1 VRYPSSP
8 PAPPRAVHI
17 IPHPGGEVQG
27 LHTLETLIQ
36 TIAVTGGV
44 IGLEIAHTSQGP
56 HFLVRTTSAA
66 TRHQVMQHL
75 QARFPQATLRPL
87 ASEDDPLRLGENE
100 EVSAVELCS
109 GGAAYESLRSWSSRD
124 LQTPGS
130 DPMLSLLAV
139 GASLPPHFR
148 LVTQLALQP
157 VSARWTHKYTRLAL
171 EHPLEQERTRRREA
185 LTQDRRRNP
194 GWGAI
199 IALGL
204 LVILLTAWRYG
215 PLAHMVPAWI
225 PSALGEALHG
235 QLPLLTTQQC
245 SEAVLAGLILL
256 GMLASVIG
264 ISHLSY
270 RLLHE
275 SPHLYDQRK
284 IAEKLSKSAYRAR
297 LRLYVIETRPVLS
310 PDVQT
315 ISPLPHVPQQF
326 TAWINRWAGGQRTG
340 WVQWLYRR
348 YAIVLHHLDPHGL
361 TSASFLHALALFRR
375 LRAARERR
383 QLHHTLQTELVAAYQ
398 QYQTAT
404 AYFRTCRPWAWQVRR
419 WLQENT
425 RKPGWTRGMRQ
436 ASLYLTGEEA
446 ALLWHPM
453 SGAALAETVGL
464 EQRQERT
471 ILAPSIVTAGDGWK
485 LGISEHA
492 GKQADVF
499 FPFEE
504 LSRHIFIAGRTGK
517 GKSTL
522 FEHLALAQLHHPS
535 RPQPG
540 LCVIEPHGDLTSAIL
555 KAIPADRCD
564 EVTLI
569 DLSQQTAPIGLNML
583 DARAFTH
590 KTRNND
596 MRKEALISAILTT
609 LRGIWANSWGSRI
622 ENVLR
627 YSLKTLLE
635 ANMALLQQ
643 KHVAGAEQQYTLLDI
658 VPLLN
663 LQAFRRQALALVSDP
678 YVLEWW
684 HTYYERLDTLHQQ
697 DVITPVVTK
706 ISAYASSPLVRR
718 IIGQPCSTLD
728 LAGLIAHGEILLI
741 NTAAGVVGREV
752 SSLLGAT
759 VLSLFHMALAG
770 QLGIAEPD
778 RRRFLVFVDEFRNYP
793 VDYGYGLT
801 ELRKA
806 GLSLVLAAQSL
817 AQLDA
822 FDPTL
827 RPLVMGNADHH
838 FYFTLSGEDAFLLRH
853 EIAVRPEDVVAL
865 PDYTC
870 YAKWSRYGKRLPI
883 FSFRLAPPFPGDE
896 GIASLI
902 RSRSLQ
908 RSGRPEAHIDAAI
921 QRASQQ
927 HYPER
932 NSSRQQHGNT
942 GHKGVLSNQSVF
954 HPSPPQP
961 SAASFTPGKRVRT
974 RKKPEP
980 GTNQIQ
986 TGSSQS
992 LLQAHQEDQMRQ
1004 NETTSPLLP

>member
-1 VRYPSSP
+1 MKQPSP
-8 PAPPRAVHI
+8 LPAPPLAVHI

-66 TRHQVMQHL
+66 TLQQVMRHL

-124 LQTPGS
+124 LQSPGS

-148 LVTQLALQP
+148 LVAQLALQP
-157 VSARWTHKYTRLAL
+157 VSAGWTHKYTRLAL
-171 EHPLEQERTRRREA
+171 EHPLEQERIRRREA
-185 LTQDRRRNP
+185 LAQDRRRRDP

-215 PLAHMVPAWI
+215 PLAHMLPAWI
-225 PSALGEALHG
+225 PGALGEVVHG
-235 QLPLLTTQQC
+235 RLPLLTNQQR
-245 SEAVLAGLILL
+245 SEAELAGLLLL
-256 GMLASVIG
+256 GVLISVIG
-264 ISHLSY
+264 MSHLSS
-270 RLLHE
+270 RLLHG
-275 SPHLYDQRK
+275 SPRLYDQRK
-284 IAEKLSKSAYRAR
+284 VAEKLSKSAYRAR
-297 LRLYVIETRPVLS
+297 LRLYVIETRPTLS
-310 PDVQT
+310 PNMQT
-315 ISPLPHVPQQF
+315 ISPLAHVNQQF
-326 TAWINRWAGGQRTG
+326 MSWINRWAGGQKTR
-340 WVQWLYRR
+340 WVQRLFRCC
-348 YAIVLHHLDPHGL
+348 ALVLRHLNPRGL
-361 TSASFLHALALFRR
+361 VSTSFLETLALVQR
-375 LRAARERR
+375 LRAALQRR
-383 QLHHTLQTELVAAYQ
+383 QLHHTLQAELVAAYQ

-404 AYFRTCRPWAWQVRR
+404 AYFRTCRPYGWQAHR
-419 WLQENT
+419 WLQEAS
-425 RKPGWTRGMRQ
+425 GWTRGMRQ

-453 SGAALAETVGL
+453 SGTALVETVGL

-471 ILAPSIVTAGDGWK
+471 ILAPGIVAAGDGWK
-485 LGISEHA
+485 LGVSEHA

-540 LCVIEPHGDLTSAIL
+540 LCVIEPHGDLTNAIL
-555 KAIPADRCD
+555 QAIPADRCD

-590 KTRNND
+590 KTSSDDVR
-596 MRKEALISAILTT
+596 MEALVSAILTT

-627 YSLKTLLE
+627 YSLKALLE
-635 ANMALLQQ
+635 ANMTQIQQ
-643 KHVAGAEQQYTLLDI
+643 NQGTGAEQQYTLLDI

-663 LQAFRRQALALVSDP
+663 LQAFRRQVLSLVSDP

-684 HTYYERLDTLHQQ
+684 RTYYERLDTLHQQ
-697 DVITPVVTK
+697 DLITPVVTK

-728 LAGLIAHGEILLI
+728 LAGLVAHGETLLM
-741 NTAAGVVGREV
+741 NTASGVVGREI

-759 VLSLFHMALAG
+759 VLSLFHMALAE
-770 QLGIAEPD
+770 QLGIAEAD

-883 FSFRLAPPFPGDE
+883 FSFQLARPFPGDE
-896 GIASLI
+896 RTATLI
-902 RSRSLQ
+902 RSRSQQ
-908 RSGRPEAHIDAAI
+908 RYGRPEAHIDAAI
-921 QRASQQ
+921 QRAYQQ
-927 HYPER
+927 HYP
-932 NSSRQQHGNT
+932 NTSRQQHGNT
-942 GHKGVLSNQSVF
+942 LHKGMPSNQSASP
-954 HPSPPQP
+954 PSPSQ
-961 SAASFTPGKRVRT
+961 SAASMMPGKKVRT

-992 LLQAHQEDQMRQ
+992 LLQAHEEDQARQ
-1004 NETTSPLLP
+1004 NETPSPLLP